1 MMAPE
6 DGLPNR
12 DKPGSRK
19 ITLEM
24 LAEVL
29 SKVNGMFCVYDTE
42 GNIKFANQ
50 KFKDLLDYP
59 EEVLY
64 KMNISGLA
72 VERHKKRIRDRIRV
86 QIEAGKER
94 TWEMPIRGRDG
105 TEFSI
110 ICRTSPFYQEGII
123 TGEILMVEDITER
136 KRTEAELRESQ
147 RRMADI
153 IESLPD
159 ATVVIDKA
167 GRILYWNREMV
178 DLTGFPA
185 SSMVGRDN
193 YEYSIPFYGI
203 RRPILLDMIVDENVR
218 FDKEY
223 VYVRR
228 DGDVLYTETKTGQL
242 KGKQRILW
250 GRAAPLYNTKGEI
263 VGAIESVRDISD
275 RKQAEED
282 LIRSHE
288 KLEAIFSGTVNALAI
303 TTEKRDQYTAGH
315 QHRVATLACEIAR
328 EMGLPDKTIDDIR
341 IAGTL
346 HDIGKLYVP
355 LDILSQPGRLSEIE
369 YLFIKTHPTAGYDI
383 LKSIPFDAPIAEI
396 IMQHHERVDG
406 TGYPKGLKGEEIL
419 LPARIIAV
427 ADVFEAMASHRPY
440 RASLGIER
448 ALEEI
453 QKNAG
458 VLYDRDVVE
467 ACIRLVKNKEF
478 ESIFEDKQ

>member
-1 MMAPE
+1 MAAEGGIP
-6 DGLPNR
+6 DGGQVG
-12 DKPGSRK
+12 KEIS
-19 ITLEM
+19 LE
-24 LAEVL
+24 LFAEVF
-29 SKVNGMFCVYDTE
+29 SSVNGMFCIYDLE
-42 GNIKFANQ
+42 GKILYMNK
-50 KFKDLLDYP
+50 KFKDLIKYP
-59 EEVLY
+59 EETLY

-72 VERHKKRIRDRIRV
+72 FDRQKRRVREVIRQQAWQGQERN
-86 QIEAGKER
+86 
-94 TWEMPIRGRDG
+94 WEMGIRGGDKS
-105 TEFSI
+105 EFVI
-110 ICRTSPFYQEGII
+110 ICRTSPFFRGGKIA
-123 TGEILMVEDITER
+123 GEILLVEDITER
-136 KRTEAELRESQ
+136 KQAEAGLRESQ
-147 RRMADI
+147 RLMADT

-159 ATVVIDKA
+159 ATMVIDKG
-167 GRILYWNREMV
+167 GRVLYWNREIV

-193 YEYSIPFYGI
+193 YEYAIPFYGI
-203 RRPILLDMIVDENVR
+203 RRPILIDMIVDDTVR

-223 VYVRR
+223 VFVRR

-263 VGAIESVRDISD
+263 VGAIESVRDITD

-282 LIRSHE
+282 LVRSHE
-288 KLEAIFSGTVNALAI
+288 RLEAIFSGTVNALAI

-315 QHRVATLACEIAR
+315 QQRVATLACEIAQ
-328 EMGLPDKTIDDIR
+328 EMGLPEKDIDDIR

-369 YLFIKTHPTAGYDI
+369 YLFIKTHPAAGYDI
-383 LKSIPFDAPIAEI
+383 LKSIPFDAPIADI

-406 TGYPKGLKGEEIL
+406 TGYPKGLKGDEIL

-440 RASLGIER
+440 RASLGMEK
-448 ALEEI
+448 ALDEI

-458 VLYDRDVVE
+458 SLYDPDVVA
-467 ACIRLVKNKEF
+467 ACIRVVSDKDF
-478 ESIFEDKQ
+478 ESIFANK

>member
-1 MMAPE
+1 MATGE
-6 DGLPNR
+6 DDIPNR
-12 DKPGSRK
+12 SGKAEHE
-19 ITLEM
+19 ITLET

-29 SKVNGMFCVYDTE
+29 AKVNGMFCVYDAE
-42 GNIKFANQ
+42 GQIKFMNQ

-59 EEVLY
+59 DEVLY
-64 KMNISGLA
+64 NMNISGLA
-72 VERHKKRIRDRIRV
+72 LERHKKRIRDRIRV
-86 QIEAGKER
+86 QIEAGQER
-94 TWEMPIRGRDG
+94 TWEMPISGRDG
-105 TEFSI
+105 SEFVI
-110 ICRTSPFYQEGII
+110 ICRTAPFYQERQIA
-123 TGEILMVEDITER
+123 GEILLVEDITER
-136 KRTEAELRESQ
+136 KLAEAELRESQ

-159 ATVVIDKA
+159 ATLVIDKA
-167 GRILYWNREMV
+167 GRVLYWNREMV
-178 DLTGFPA
+178 ELTGFPS

-193 YEYSIPFYGI
+193 YEYALPFYGI
-203 RRPILLDMIVDENVR
+203 RRPILVDMIVDDNVH

-228 DGDVLYTETKTGQL
+228 DGDVLYTETKTGML
-242 KGKQRILW
+242 KGTQRILW
-250 GRAAPLYNTKGEI
+250 GRAAPLYNTKGEV

-282 LIRSHE
+282 LISSHE
-288 KLEAIFSGTVNALAI
+288 RLEAIFTGTVNALAV

-328 EMGLPDKTIDDIR
+328 EMGLPEKTIDDIR

-369 YLFIKTHPTAGYDI
+369 YLFIKTHPSAGYDI
-383 LKSIPFDAPIAEI
+383 LKSIPFDAPIADI

-406 TGYPKGLKGEEIL
+406 TGYPMGLKGEDIL
-419 LPARIIAV
+419 MPARIIAV

-440 RASLGIER
+440 RASLGIDR
-448 ALEEI
+448 ALDEI

-458 VLYDRDVVE
+458 RLYDPAVVE
-467 ACIRLVKNKEF
+467 ACIRVVNDKGF
-478 ESIFEDKQ
+478 EAIFASS

>member
-1 MMAPE
+1 MAAEGGIP
-6 DGLPNR
+6 DGGQVG
-12 DKPGSRK
+12 KEIS
-19 ITLEM
+19 LE
-24 LAEVL
+24 LFAEVF
-29 SKVNGMFCVYDTE
+29 SSVNGMFCIYDLE
-42 GNIKFANQ
+42 GKILYMNK
-50 KFKDLLDYP
+50 KFKDLIKYP
-59 EEVLY
+59 EETLY

-72 VERHKKRIRDRIRV
+72 FDRQKRRVREVIRQQAWQGQERN
-86 QIEAGKER
+86 
-94 TWEMPIRGRDG
+94 WEMGIRGGDKS
-105 TEFSI
+105 EFVI
-110 ICRTSPFYQEGII
+110 ICRTSPFFRGGKIA
-123 TGEILMVEDITER
+123 GEILLVEDITER
-136 KRTEAELRESQ
+136 KQAEAGLRESQ
-147 RRMADI
+147 RLMADT

-159 ATVVIDKA
+159 ATVVIDKG
-167 GRILYWNREMV
+167 GRVLYWNREIV

-193 YEYSIPFYGI
+193 YEYAIPFYGI
-203 RRPILLDMIVDENVR
+203 RRPILIDMIVDDTVR

-223 VYVRR
+223 VFVRR

-263 VGAIESVRDISD
+263 VGAIESVRDITD

-282 LIRSHE
+282 LVRSHE
-288 KLEAIFSGTVNALAI
+288 RLEAIFSGTVNALAV

-328 EMGLPDKTIDDIR
+328 EMGLPEKDIDDIR

-369 YLFIKTHPTAGYDI
+369 YLFIKTHPAAGYDI
-383 LKSIPFDAPIAEI
+383 LKSIPFDAPIADI

-440 RASLGIER
+440 RASLGMEK
-448 ALEEI
+448 ALDEI

-458 VLYDRDVVE
+458 SLYDPDVVA
-467 ACIRLVKNKEF
+467 ACIRVVSDKDF
-478 ESIFEDKQ
+478 ESIFANR

>member
-250 GRAAPLYNTKGEI
+250 GRAAP
-263 VGAIESVRDISD
+263 S
-275 RKQAEED
+275 
-282 LIRSHE
+282 
-288 KLEAIFSGTVNALAI
+288 
-303 TTEKRDQYTAGH
+303 TT
-315 QHRVATLACEIAR
+315 
-328 EMGLPDKTIDDIR
+328 
-341 IAGTL
+341 
-346 HDIGKLYVP
+346 
-355 LDILSQPGRLSEIE
+355 
-369 YLFIKTHPTAGYDI
+369 
-383 LKSIPFDAPIAEI
+383 
-396 IMQHHERVDG
+396 
-406 TGYPKGLKGEEIL
+406 PKAK
-419 LPARIIAV
+419 
-427 ADVFEAMASHRPY
+427 
-440 RASLGIER
+440 
-448 ALEEI
+448 
-453 QKNAG
+453 
-458 VLYDRDVVE
+458 
-467 ACIRLVKNKEF
+467 
-478 ESIFEDKQ
+478 

>member
-167 GRILYWNREMV
+167 GRILYWNR
-178 DLTGFPA
+178 
-185 SSMVGRDN
+185 RWW
-193 YEYSIPFYGI
+193 I
-203 RRPILLDMIVDENVR
+203 
-218 FDKEY
+218 
-223 VYVRR
+223 
-228 DGDVLYTETKTGQL
+228 
-242 KGKQRILW
+242 
-250 GRAAPLYNTKGEI
+250 
-263 VGAIESVRDISD
+263 
-275 RKQAEED
+275 
-282 LIRSHE
+282 
-288 KLEAIFSGTVNALAI
+288 
-303 TTEKRDQYTAGH
+303 
-315 QHRVATLACEIAR
+315 
-328 EMGLPDKTIDDIR
+328 
-341 IAGTL
+341 
-346 HDIGKLYVP
+346 
-355 LDILSQPGRLSEIE
+355 
-369 YLFIKTHPTAGYDI
+369 
-383 LKSIPFDAPIAEI
+383 
-396 IMQHHERVDG
+396 
-406 TGYPKGLKGEEIL
+406 
-419 LPARIIAV
+419 
-427 ADVFEAMASHRPY
+427 
-440 RASLGIER
+440 
-448 ALEEI
+448 
-453 QKNAG
+453 
-458 VLYDRDVVE
+458 
-467 ACIRLVKNKEF
+467 
-478 ESIFEDKQ
+478 

>member
-1 MMAPE
+1 MVTI
-6 DGLPNR
+6 DDSVPNR
-12 DKPGSRK
+12 DGKTDQQ
-19 ITLEM
+19 ITLDVLE
-24 LAEVL
+24 EVFA
-29 SKVNGMFCVYDTE
+29 KVNGMFCVYDTE
-42 GNIKFANQ
+42 GQIKFMNQ
-50 KFKDLLDYP
+50 KFKDLLHYP
-59 EEVLY
+59 EEILY
-64 KMNISGLA
+64 RMNISGLA
-72 VERHKKRIRDRIRV
+72 LERHQKRVRDRIKSQV
-86 QIEAGKER
+86 KEGQER

-105 TEFSI
+105 TEFAI
-110 ICRTSPFYQEGII
+110 ICRTSPFYQGGSIV
-123 TGEILMVEDITER
+123 GEILLVEDITER
-136 KRTEAELRESQ
+136 KQAEAELRESQ

-159 ATVVIDKA
+159 ATLVIDKS
-167 GRILYWNREMV
+167 GRVLYWNREMV

-193 YEYSIPFYGI
+193 YEYAIPFYGI
-203 RRPILLDMIVDENVR
+203 RRPILVDMIVDDTIH

-282 LIRSHE
+282 LIKSHE
-288 KLEAIFSGTVNALAI
+288 RLEAIFSGTVNALAV

-328 EMGLPDKTIDDIR
+328 EMGLPEKTINDIR
-341 IAGTL
+341 IAGIL

-355 LDILSQPGRLSEIE
+355 LDILSQPGRLSDIE

-383 LKSIPFDAPIAEI
+383 LKSIPFDAPIADI

-406 TGYPKGLKGEEIL
+406 TGYPKGLKGEDIL

-440 RASLGIER
+440 RASLGIDK
-448 ALEEI
+448 ALNEI
-453 QKNAG
+453 QRNAG
-458 VLYDRDVVE
+458 HLYDPEVVA
-467 ACIRLVKNKEF
+467 ACIRVVKDKDF
-478 ESIFEDKQ
+478 ESIFEEK

>member
-1 MMAPE
+1 MATGE
-6 DGLPNR
+6 DGIPNR
-12 DKPGSRK
+12 SGKAEHE
-19 ITLEM
+19 ITLET

-29 SKVNGMFCVYDTE
+29 AKVNGMFCVYDAE
-42 GNIKFANQ
+42 GQIKFMNQ

-59 EEVLY
+59 DEVLY
-64 KMNISGLA
+64 NMNISGLA
-72 VERHKKRIRDRIRV
+72 LERHKKRIRDRIRV
-86 QIEAGKER
+86 QIEAGQER

-105 TEFSI
+105 SEFVI
-110 ICRTSPFYQEGII
+110 ICRTSPFYQEGQIA
-123 TGEILMVEDITER
+123 GEILLVEDITER
-136 KRTEAELRESQ
+136 KLAEAELRESQ

-159 ATVVIDKA
+159 ATLVIDKA
-167 GRILYWNREMV
+167 GRVLYWNREMV
-178 DLTGFPA
+178 ELTGFPS

-193 YEYSIPFYGI
+193 YEYGLAFYGI
-203 RRPILLDMIVDENVR
+203 RRPILLDMIIDNTPH
-218 FDKEY
+218 FDQDY

-228 DGDVLYTETKTGQL
+228 DGDVLYTETKTGLL
-242 KGKQRILW
+242 KGKRRILW

-263 VGAIESVRDISD
+263 VGAIESVRDISE

-288 KLEAIFSGTVNALAI
+288 RLEAIFTGTVNALAV

-328 EMGLPDKTIDDIR
+328 EMGLPEKTIDDIR

-369 YLFIKTHPTAGYDI
+369 YLFIKTHPSAGYDI
-383 LKSIPFDAPIAEI
+383 LKSIPFDAPIADI

-406 TGYPKGLKGEEIL
+406 TGYPMGLKGEEIL
-419 LPARIIAV
+419 VPARIIAV

-440 RASLGIER
+440 RASLGIDR
-448 ALEEI
+448 ALDEI

-458 VLYDRDVVE
+458 RLYDPEVVE
-467 ACIRLVKNKEF
+467 ACIRVVNAKGF
-478 ESIFEDKQ
+478 EAMFGGS